1 MIWGRKGGG
10 TSKSTVMP
18 SYLTLGLWEGI
29 SMVEEGER
37 RDRGD
42 RKQWI
47 REGAKCSGW
56 MTAACNVLQLHC
68 NTLLDPLLS
77 SMWFHSGCN
86 IPKYIM
92 EKNAVYSGMFLST
105 NLSLF
110 GEFCSTERRG
120 DLQCCLRACKA
131 NWSLADA
138 TKRRIERKQSF
149 LASHRKDWIKTTLS
163 LIPSSIFIQTLHL
176 ALFFFTQ
183 CLHLGRYWAWF

>member
-1 MIWGRKGGG
+1 MNSEQLNNKQYKTGVFPWHNDLGREGVG

-68 NTLLDPLLS
+68 NTLLDPLLN
-77 SMWFHSGCN
+77 SMWVHSGCN
-86 IPKYIM
+86 ISKYMM
-92 EKNAVYSGMFLST
+92 EKDAVLLWDVSVNKSF
-105 NLSLF
+105 SLW
-110 GEFCSTERRG
+110 GILVKQRA

-131 NWSLADA
+131 NRS
-138 TKRRIERKQSF
+138 KRRIERKQSF
-149 LASHRKDWIKTTLS
+149 LASHRKGWIKTTHTLTLS
-163 LIPSSIFIQTLHL
+163 RLYIQTLHPD
-176 ALFFFTQ
+176 
-183 CLHLGRYWAWF
+183 